1 MKMTCH
7 SLSIVLP
14 ILLGATLLQAQ
25 EVPDSLVIAEP
36 VESPAYLEPSSRE
49 KGKADG
55 QIWIWENA
63 EEIEVPLSISFT
75 LPINP
80 ELLSAPKL
88 KRFEF
93 KPESSYQFNRHSEYL
108 KSESEEL
115 LLPAEIV
122 QRRRSV
128 IPISKIA
135 SLLSSF
141 GGKDKKK
148 TADDVPRGLVL
159 SETELDMLNIVWK
172 KPDISPVD
180 WYMACS
186 TDGEFP
192 GTYTTFQQI
201 LDGFIARGLVKKRVI
216 TLGFFDRFKDREERY
231 TAIFTSKIL
240 KMAFADAF
248 ATSDALSK
256 GAYHFQLQR
265 MLTYMDQSEDQ
276 FNSINSSQ

>member
-1 MKMTCH
+1 M
-7 SLSIVLP
+7 LIFLVL
-14 ILLGATLLQAQ
+14 LVGVALLQAQ
-25 EVPDSLVIAEP
+25 DVPDSLVIAEP
-36 VESPAYLEPSSRE
+36 VDSSTYLEPSSRE

-63 EEIEVPLSISFT
+63 EQFEVPLSISFT
-75 LPINP
+75 LPIDP
-80 ELLSAPKL
+80 KLLSAPKL
-88 KRFEF
+88 KRFQF
-93 KPESSYQFNRHSEYL
+93 KPESSYQFNSHSDFL
-108 KSESEEL
+108 TNESEFL
-115 LLPAEIV
+115 RSSVAAQKTHHFTLPVSEV
-122 QRRRSV
+122 V
-128 IPISKIA
+128 

-141 GGKDKKK
+141 RGKDKKK

-186 TDGEFP
+186 TDEEFP

-231 TAIFTSKIL
+231 TAIFSSKVL

-265 MLTYMDQSEDQ
+265 MLTYLEHSEYPL
-276 FNSINSSQ
+276 NSINSPQ